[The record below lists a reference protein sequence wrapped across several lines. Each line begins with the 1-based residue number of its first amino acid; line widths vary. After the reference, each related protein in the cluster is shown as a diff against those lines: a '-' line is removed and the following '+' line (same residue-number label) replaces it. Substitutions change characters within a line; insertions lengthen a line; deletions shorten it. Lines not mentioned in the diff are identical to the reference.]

1 MLELCSGMETEMKK
15 IIVLFL
21 LLLLSFSCHL
31 PPSFD
36 VQYFFDYTYQQ
47 TTSDRILI
55 SIELHITNYSLY
67 EIKSVILSFEGN
79 EIDGNRFGFRSPSI
93 GLNLSETKSISFDAV
108 IGVLHDPAVIEN
120 LQVTRTQFE

>member
-1 MLELCSGMETEMKK
+1 MKK

-67 EIKSVILSFEGN
+67 EIKSVILSFEGD
-79 EIDGNRFGFRSPSI
+79 EVGGNRFGFRSPSI